1 MCGNWD
7 MDRACGSVDRQDG
20 RSGTGREDQGGALS
34 TDTDKAARLARVEL
48 FRLFDRKSLDALAR
62 VTQEVELERGT
73 VLCEQ
78 GRVADACWVV
88 VDGEAEVEIGGE
100 QLVGVIGPGESI
112 GEMGLLDH
120 LPRSATV
127 RARTDMVVYRI
138 AAQDFERVL
147 GASPLARG
155 LLELLSRRIR
165 QLEHGRSLA
174 S

>member
-1 MCGNWD
+1 MHAEAVTGK
-7 MDRACGSVDRQDG
+7 MGAAARAGKP
-20 RSGTGREDQGGALS
+20 EGGALS

-62 VTQEVELERGT
+62 VTEALQLERGT

-100 QLVGVIGPGESI
+100 QLVGMIGPGESI

-138 AAQDFERVL
+138 SAQDFERIL
-147 GASPLARG
+147 DASPLARG